1 MLDSEFER
9 SLRLLEDTGFRQP
22 SRIQRAAAWPL
33 YCFFNTVARLIP
45 ARWLIDEPTV
55 TPRTMMRGKLSVWA
69 YSGAYFYDERRAGR
83 I

>member
-9 SLRLLEDTGFRQP
+9 SLRLLEDTGFRPP
-22 SRIQRAAAWPL
+22 SRIQRTVAWPL
-33 YCFFNTVARLIP
+33 YSFFHLLAFLIP

-55 TPRTMMRGKLSVWA
+55 TPRTMRGKLAVWA

>member
-9 SLRLLEDTGFRQP
+9 SLRLLEDTGFRP
-22 SRIQRAAAWPL
+22 LSRIQRAAAWPFC
-33 YCFFNTVARLIP
+33 CFFNSLTRLIP

-55 TPRTMMRGKLSVWA
+55 TPRTMRGKLAVWA
-69 YSGAYFYDERRAGR
+69 YSGAFFYDERRAGR